1 MCHPAGDLKSLS
13 YSSTLETG
21 DNEKWEE
28 ESAPP
33 PFFLPDGKWKMSPR
47 QRRIRKE
54 KGRMRHTH
62 NDIRRREREKK
73 RGKKKRSILLSF
85 SLYVCLM
92 GKRGERERERAED
105 ALFDGIGSSFFSFL
119 YGADDRRE
127 QRAEMRKRNEIKIYK
142 KDGEYERNKSE
153 REKKEA
159 IATHHSILNRSHL
172 DGRSHHPPG
181 KQRRGR
187 NWGGR

>member
-1 MCHPAGDLKSLS
+1 MENVA
-13 YSSTLETG
+13 STETNKKRKG
-21 DNEKWEE
+21 KNET
-28 ESAPP
+28 
-33 PFFLPDGKWKMSPR
+33 
-47 QRRIRKE
+47 
-54 KGRMRHTH
+54 HTH
-62 NDIRRREREKK
+62 TTTSGGEREREKT
-73 RGKKKRSILLSF
+73 REKKAINTTLFLSV
-85 SLYVCLM
+85 YVCLM

-142 KDGEYERNKSE
+142 KEGEYERNKNE

>member
-1 MCHPAGDLKSLS
+1 MENVA
-13 YSSTLETG
+13 STETNKKRKG
-21 DNEKWEE
+21 KNET
-28 ESAPP
+28 
-33 PFFLPDGKWKMSPR
+33 
-47 QRRIRKE
+47 
-54 KGRMRHTH
+54 HTH
-62 NDIRRREREKK
+62 TTTSGGEREREKK

-85 SLYVCLM
+85 SLCMCVWWE
-92 GKRGERERERAED
+92 KEERAED
-105 ALFDGIGSSFFSFL
+105 ALFDGIGSSFSSFL

-142 KDGEYERNKSE
+142 KKGEYERNKNE

-181 KQRRGR
+181 IQRRGR

>member
-1 MCHPAGDLKSLS
+1 
-13 YSSTLETG
+13 
-21 DNEKWEE
+21 
-28 ESAPP
+28 
-33 PFFLPDGKWKMSPR
+33 
-47 QRRIRKE
+47 
-54 KGRMRHTH
+54 
-62 NDIRRREREKK
+62 
-73 RGKKKRSILLSF
+73 
-85 SLYVCLM
+85 M

-142 KDGEYERNKSE
+142 KEGEYERNKNE

>member
-1 MCHPAGDLKSLS
+1 
-13 YSSTLETG
+13 
-21 DNEKWEE
+21 
-28 ESAPP
+28 
-33 PFFLPDGKWKMSPR
+33 
-47 QRRIRKE
+47 
-54 KGRMRHTH
+54 
-62 NDIRRREREKK
+62 
-73 RGKKKRSILLSF
+73 
-85 SLYVCLM
+85 M

-105 ALFDGIGSSFFSFL
+105 ALFDGIGSSFSSFL

-142 KDGEYERNKSE
+142 KKGEYERNKNE

-181 KQRRGR
+181 IQRRGR
-187 NWGGR
+187 NWGGKRKREKKKLFNTGKIVVASTPSDLVIGTR